1 MPKTE
6 DLEQVEVAAA
16 ADLRDWLCAHHAQD
30 ASVWLVTYMAA
41 TPDKY
46 VSRDAVLDELV
57 AFGWIDGI
65 RRKLD
70 DVRTMQLISPRRT
83 EYWAQSYKDRA
94 ARLETDGRMAAP
106 GRASVER
113 GKASGLWDFMADVD
127 TLIVPDDLA
136 RAFEAA
142 AADFE
147 AFAPSYRRN
156 VLRWIK
162 LAKTAPT
169 RAKRIA
175 KAAETVARREKMKNF

>member
-1 MPKTE
+1 MIKTE
-6 DLEQVEVAAA
+6 QFEQIEVTSARQLRAWLEANHGQE
-16 ADLRDWLCAHHAQD
+16 
-30 ASVWLVTYMAA
+30 ASVWLVTYLAA
-41 TPDKY
+41 TREKY

-70 DVRTMQLISPRRT
+70 AERTMQMISPRKA

-94 ARLETDGRMAAP
+94 ARLEDEGRMAPP

-127 TLIVPDDLA
+127 ALIVPED
-136 RAFEAA
+136 FAA
-142 AADFE
+142 ALAEAGADFE

-175 KAAETVARREKMKNF
+175 KAADTVARGEKMANF

>member
-1 MPKTE
+1 MIKTE
-6 DLEQVEVAAA
+6 DFEQVEIASVEA
-16 ADLRDWLCAHHAQD
+16 LRTWLEANHGQTT
-30 ASVWLVTYMAA
+30 SVWLVTFLAA

-46 VSRDAVLDELV
+46 VARDAVLDELV

-70 DVRTMQLISPRRT
+70 STRTMQMISPRKA

-94 ARLETDGRMAAP
+94 ARLLAEGRMAEP
-106 GRASVER
+106 GRLSMER

-127 TLIVPDDLA
+127 ALIVPDDFATALTQA
-136 RAFEAA
+136 GG
-142 AADFE
+142 DFDG
-147 AFAPSYRRN
+147 FAPSYRRN

-162 LAKTAPT
+162 LAKTAST

-175 KAAETVARREKMKNF
+175 KAAETVARGEKMANF